1 MDVKIKYVTRR
12 RNRDG
17 SFRYYWQR
25 PGFPLT
31 RLPADLTKLVAVA
44 DRLNRE
50 AEGQIHLEGSTAWV
64 VKTYR
69 ESDEYTR
76 LASGTVK
83 YYNRIL
89 KDIEA
94 THPHLPFSEAW
105 TRRVVIDFVNTYSKG
120 MRKQAGAVL
129 RNLFNCAMYHG
140 VAKENCAR
148 DLRIRSSGRRD
159 QIFTDDDCLAWLC
172 ACGTDGTMKMAFTVL
187 RYTVQRPNDG
197 LLMTWDRY
205 RDNIISLRQQKTKKL
220 VDVPC
225 HFVLREALE
234 AARARAASAFIVS
247 NGDKKLSYTRFCERF
262 RDIADRA
269 GLQHLQARDL
279 RRTAAVNMALAG
291 ATETEIAAIAGWS
304 IQQTRG
310 ILETYL
316 PRNVE
321 MAKNAVT
328 KWEKKT
334 RKV

>member
-1 MDVKIKYVTRR
+1 VDVKIKYVTRR

-17 SFRYYWQR
+17 SYRYYWQR
-25 PGFPLT
+25 PGFPIT
-31 RLPADLTKLVAVA
+31 RLPSELTKLIAVA
-44 DRLNRE
+44 ERLNSE
-50 AEGQIHLEGSTAWV
+50 AEGQIAVEGSTAWV

-69 ESDEYTR
+69 ESDEYAA

-83 YYNRIL
+83 YYSRIL
-89 KDIEA
+89 TDIED

-105 TRRVVIDFVNTYSKG
+105 TRRVVVDFVNTYSKG
-120 MRKQAGAVL
+120 MKKQAGAVL
-129 RNLFNCAMYHG
+129 RNLFNCAMYNG

-159 QIFTDDDCLAWLC
+159 QIFRDEDCLVWLR
-172 ACGTDGTMKMAFTVL
+172 ACGEDETMKMAFTVL

-197 LLMTWDRY
+197 LMMTWDLY
-205 RDNIISLRQQKTKKL
+205 RNNIISLRQQKTKKL

-234 AARARAASAFIVS
+234 AARTRTTSAFIVS
-247 NGDKKLSYTRFCERF
+247 NGNKRLSYTRFCERF

-304 IQQTRG
+304 IQHTRG

-321 MAKNAVT
+321 MAKNAVA
-328 KWEKKT
+328 KWEEKS

>member
-1 MDVKIKYVTRR
+1 MDVKIKYVTGR

-17 SFRYYWQR
+17 TLRYYWQR
-25 PGFPLT
+25 PGFPLS
-31 RLPADLTKLVAVA
+31 RLPTDLTKLVAAA

-50 AEGQIHLEGSTAWV
+50 AEGQVGAQGSTAWV

-69 ESDEYTR
+69 ESDEFAG
-76 LASGTVK
+76 LARGTVK
-83 YYNRIL
+83 YYTRIL
-89 KDIEA
+89 KDIEG
-94 THPHLPFSEAW
+94 THPHLPFSDAW

-159 QIFTDDDCLAWLC
+159 QVFTSDDCVAWLD
-172 ACGTDGTMKMAFTVL
+172 ACGGDETMRMAFTVL

-205 RDNIISLRQQKTKKL
+205 NDNVISLRQQKTKKL
-220 VDVPC
+220 VEVPC
-225 HFVLREALE
+225 HYVLKEALE
-234 AARARAASAFIVS
+234 ATKPKATSPFIVS
-247 NGDKKLSYTRFCERF
+247 NGDKGLSYTRFCERF
-262 RDIADRA
+262 RHIADRA

-321 MAKNAVT
+321 MAKNAVS
-328 KWEKKT
+328 KWEEKS